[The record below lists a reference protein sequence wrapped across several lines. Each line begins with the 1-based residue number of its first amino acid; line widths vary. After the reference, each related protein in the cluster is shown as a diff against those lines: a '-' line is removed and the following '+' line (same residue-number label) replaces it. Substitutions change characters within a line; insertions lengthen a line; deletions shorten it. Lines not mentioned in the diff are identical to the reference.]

1 MGSGWET
8 AEDLNDEAMLNCFN
22 TFDVDKDGALNI
34 TEFTSLCKTLFKNG
48 QGTPYEVD
56 SQTVVEIFNIFNS
69 KADGLLNKE
78 EFNFSWK
85 NWISK
90 ILKPRSALI
99 VVDVQN
105 DFISGSLAISNC
117 PAGHNGED
125 VVAPINHMLDK
136 IPFTMICYSLDWHP
150 TDHVSFDDNAH
161 LRKIA
166 AESKVQ
172 DPNSIKPF
180 DVVVFEAHGK
190 VPKMEQ
196 AMWPRHCVQETWGAE
211 LHKDL
216 KFHPNGHTI
225 KKGFNPDVDS
235 YSAFFDNKKL
245 GKTNMEELIRKE
257 EVTDL
262 YVCGIATDVC
272 VAFTAFHSQ
281 ELGFRTILVEDAS
294 RGIQEPEIKSTF
306 DKLREGH
313 GCIVKTGEVAAMVQ
327 GKDRRPEL
335 ALKLALECR
344 KAINNPRKN

>member
-8 AEDLNDEAMLNCFN
+8 AEDLNDAAMLNCFN

-78 EFNFSWK
+78 EFNFCWK

-105 DFISGSLAISNC
+105 DFISGSLSISNC

-166 AESKVQ
+166 PESKVQ

-180 DVVVFEAHGK
+180 DVVVFEAHGE

-216 KFHPNGHTI
+216 KVHPNGHTI

-262 YVCGIATDVC
+262 YICGIATDVC
-272 VAFTAFHSQ
+272 VAFTASHSQ

-294 RGIQEPEIKSTF
+294 RGIQEPEIKATF
-306 DKLREGH
+306 EKLREGD
-313 GCIVKTGEVAAMVQ
+313 GCVVQSGEVAAMVR
-327 GKDRRPEL
+327 GEDRRPQL
-335 ALKLALECR
+335 AFKLALECR
-344 KAINNPRKN
+344 KAMNNPQKN